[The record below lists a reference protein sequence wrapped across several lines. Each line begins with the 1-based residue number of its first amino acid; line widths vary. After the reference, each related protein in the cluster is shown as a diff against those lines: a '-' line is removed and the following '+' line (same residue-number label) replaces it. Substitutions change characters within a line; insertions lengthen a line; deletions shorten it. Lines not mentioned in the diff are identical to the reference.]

1 MAVEKIVTLCKEG
14 DSTTEYYPNIKADN
28 IPVNAVAKSKLAN
41 ALQDEIDGKAPQS
54 TTYTKTEIDNKLSGK
69 VNVATYNAKV
79 SELETAIGTKANAT
93 DVYTKTATDT
103 LLDAKANLSDVFT
116 KSEINTLLQNGYY
129 NQTEIDLMLEN
140 KADADDVYTKTATD
154 TLLNGKQNALTTSSV
169 NDGTIDKNIGFD
181 SQGNIVKQ
189 TASGGGSQLYIHNIS
204 ISRISGERTN
214 DEILLKLISSSN
226 SVINTGALLYANK
239 DKIIECGIYFDGMS
253 VKCPSYIDTLNA
265 SYIAI
270 WDTYEAISIDE
281 LDTIFSIEF
290 TNASF
295 TDNVVTL

>member
-14 DSTTEYYPNIKADN
+14 DSTLEYYPNIKGDN
-28 IPVNAVAKSKLAN
+28 IPVNAIEKTKLAT

-79 SELETAIGTKANAT
+79 SELETAIGTKANAS

-103 LLDAKANLSDVFT
+103 LLGAKANASTTYT
-116 KSEINTLLQNGYY
+116 KTETDTLLSA
-129 NQTEIDLMLEN
+129 
-140 KADADDVYTKTATD
+140 KANASDVYTKTETD

-189 TASGGGSQLYIHNIS
+189 TSSGGSQLYRHNIS
-204 ISRISGERTN
+204 LLNNESNYIICNIINTSSTQYNLSTFTQYMASHFPSINNMLLASGYCSGLGDKITGIYYDDGDSNKLMVYGN
-214 DEILLKLISSSN
+214 DETS
-226 SVINTGALLYANK
+226 
-239 DKIIECGIYFDGMS
+239 D
-253 VKCPSYIDTLNA
+253 IDT
-265 SYIAI
+265 YITLYDNI
-270 WDTYEAISIDE
+270 E
-281 LDTIFSIEF
+281 TII
-290 TNASF
+290 
-295 TDNVVTL
+295 